1 VKYLNWDNIML
12 ARNRVRLTL
21 WWAIGL
27 LLSASAGAAQ
37 AQNLETA
44 KSSVV
49 RIVSPTPEGKPRVGT
64 GFVIKVEDDLAYIV
78 TASHVVEGDPA
89 PQVEF
94 FARRNRLVQA
104 SVVKLEGGDPKGIA
118 LLMVRGSQ
126 NMPPGLPALAFAP
139 SRDVQGGEEVTV
151 IGFGQ
156 GQGDWAVIR
165 AHITSVARDFKLD
178 GRIEEGNSGGPVL
191 RDWQV
196 VALVTSVDRGFGLAT
211 PSLFVEEILTRWGVS
226 PGARR
231 PAPVPARAPPQATT
245 NRYQLA
251 SAGVTVGRVTRQSE
265 KLDLRDGR
273 LTVSDGVQQIVG
285 KFSMTFEQRGTTE
298 VLAVDGGSPVK
309 VRRQIDKASL
319 RVQRELA
326 GNREEQELPGPL
338 QGKTITAARENGVW
352 RVIDAGQEL
361 SAELPEDPS
370 MTFDD
375 DWGYP
380 NEPIPV
386 GHQWS
391 LTPEQLGQFLGFT
404 GLNAAGGAA
413 SFKFERIVDC
423 GSDQCAQVAAKV
435 RLTGF
440 MPDGSGS
447 QMGITLDGS
456 GTVLRSL
463 RDRIDREAELSG
475 QMEMQQSAQLAGG
488 QVRVTVSGPFT
499 FTGQAIVK

>member
-1 VKYLNWDNIML
+1 MKYLNWDEIML
-12 ARNRVRLTL
+12 ARNRERLTL

-27 LLSASAGAAQ
+27 LLSAIAGAAQ
-37 AQNLETA
+37 AQNLEAA

-118 LLMVRGSQ
+118 LLMVRGTQ

-191 RDWQV
+191 KDWQV

-226 PGARR
+226 LGAPR
-231 PAPVPARAPPQATT
+231 PAPVPAPAPPQATT

-251 SAGVTVGRVTRQSE
+251 SAGVKVGQGHAAKREARSARRPAHRQRWGAADRWQVQHDVRAGWHDRGARCGRRFPCEGAAQDRQGEFARPTRARRQP
-265 KLDLRDGR
+265 G
-273 LTVSDGVQQIVG
+273 
-285 KFSMTFEQRGTTE
+285 GTGTSRSF
-298 VLAVDGGSPVK
+298 AGQDDHGGS
-309 VRRQIDKASL
+309 
-319 RVQRELA
+319 RE
-326 GNREEQELPGPL
+326 
-338 QGKTITAARENGVW
+338 W
-352 RVIDAGQEL
+352 RVAGHRRR
-361 SAELPEDPS
+361 SR
-370 MTFDD
+370 T
-375 DWGYP
+375 
-380 NEPIPV
+380 
-386 GHQWS
+386 
-391 LTPEQLGQFLGFT
+391 
-404 GLNAAGGAA
+404 
-413 SFKFERIVDC
+413 
-423 GSDQCAQVAAKV
+423 V
-435 RLTGF
+435 R
-440 MPDGSGS
+440 
-447 QMGITLDGS
+447 
-456 GTVLRSL
+456 
-463 RDRIDREAELSG
+463 
-475 QMEMQQSAQLAGG
+475 
-488 QVRVTVSGPFT
+488 
-499 FTGQAIVK
+499 